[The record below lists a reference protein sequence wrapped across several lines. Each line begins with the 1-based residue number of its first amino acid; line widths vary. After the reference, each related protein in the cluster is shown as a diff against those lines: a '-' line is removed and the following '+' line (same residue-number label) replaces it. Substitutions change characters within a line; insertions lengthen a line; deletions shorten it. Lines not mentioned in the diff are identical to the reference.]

1 MQKNWSKNIS
11 VIAAFI
17 LINGFSVSVYSQTL
31 EEARQV
37 FSSGNP
43 EKARQ
48 ICRSVLAD
56 GYDPDVAVYMGRTY
70 AWENRFDSA
79 RVVISEVIQ
88 RFPEYPDAL
97 DALAD
102 VEYWSGNPVKAV
114 GYCDR
119 AIKKDANS
127 AYFHLKKAEI
137 LHNSGMSEKSVVTLE
152 EFLKKNPQNEAAA
165 EKLKEYRQNF
175 MKNEVRLIY
184 TIDLFDKAFDRD
196 PWQIQ
201 AWSYERKTKAGP
213 VIARVNYANRF
224 EKTGFQIEADA
235 YPRLNGSN
243 YLYIN
248 YGFSQSSVFPVHRGG
263 LEWYHNF
270 SNGFEGS
277 AGMRLLNFDPSN
289 VEIYTASLGKYAG
302 NYWLSLRSFVT
313 PETEKTSV
321 TGVLLVRRYF
331 SGSKNYAGLKL
342 GYGNSPD
349 ELRNLI
355 DSSQK
360 LSLKTQWLRLEFNHI
375 FAHTW
380 SFGAGATLGR
390 EERLPDTFSGYYSFE
405 FSLSKMF

>member
-1 MQKNWSKNIS
+1 
-11 VIAAFI
+11 
-17 LINGFSVSVYSQTL
+17 
-31 EEARQV
+31 
-37 FSSGNP
+37 
-43 EKARQ
+43 
-48 ICRSVLAD
+48 
-56 GYDPDVAVYMGRTY
+56 
-70 AWENRFDSA
+70 
-79 RVVISEVIQ
+79 
-88 RFPEYPDAL
+88 
-97 DALAD
+97 
-102 VEYWSGNPVKAV
+102 
-114 GYCDR
+114 
-119 AIKKDANS
+119 
-127 AYFHLKKAEI
+127 
-137 LHNSGMSEKSVVTLE
+137 
-152 EFLKKNPQNEAAA
+152 
-165 EKLKEYRQNF
+165 

-184 TIDLFDKAFDRD
+184 TIDLFDEAFDRD

-224 EKTGFQIEADA
+224 EKTGFQLEADA
-235 YPRLNGSN
+235 YPRLNGNN

-248 YGFSQSSVFPVHRGG
+248 YGFSQSSVFPIHRGG

-270 SNGFEGS
+270 RNGFEGS
-277 AGMRLLNFDPSN
+277 AGMRLLSFDPSN

-313 PETEKTSV
+313 PETRKTSV

-360 LSLKTQWLRLEFNHI
+360 LSLKTQWIRLEFNRI